1 MKKYLKR
8 LAEDNFQMN
17 RTYELLMNGDNF
29 TDDDIFE
36 FANNIRTSWES
47 ANADGYIEEKY
58 DNFASWLNDYVMS
71 ISYDLIMKAKNDNE
85 DFANNYALLNDV
97 ERDDLVEKVNEYV
110 LTKSNDIEKAL
121 DNAR

>member
-1 MKKYLKR
+1 MKKQYLSFD
-8 LAEDNFQMN
+8 ED
-17 RTYELLMNGDNF
+17 
-29 TDDDIFE
+29 
-36 FANNIRTSWES
+36 A
-47 ANADGYIEEKY
+47 
-58 DNFASWLNDYVMS
+58 
-71 ISYDLIMKAKNDNE
+71 YDLIMKAKNDNE